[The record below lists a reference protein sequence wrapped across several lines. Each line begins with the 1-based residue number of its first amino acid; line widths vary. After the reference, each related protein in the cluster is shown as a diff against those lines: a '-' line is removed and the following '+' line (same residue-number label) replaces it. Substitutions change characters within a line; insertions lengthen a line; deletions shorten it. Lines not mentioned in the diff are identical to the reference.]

1 MRFLKPLAS
10 CLGVLAAT
18 AIPSSA
24 AAQSYNLQRFDPS
37 PAGDRLFGQQSP
49 STQGH
54 LEVHGGVVF
63 DYAYNPFT
71 LSRRR
76 GPTPRFAVVRDQ
88 AYVYGNVS
96 LALWDHVTVGL
107 LVPGVVLHGGD
118 DSPLG
123 DEVIEAPDGP
133 AFGDLRLSVKGSI
146 LGGLHD
152 VFQLGV
158 GGYLWA
164 PTGKRDTFVGD
175 GFVRGSVELL
185 LGGEIDRFYWN
196 FATGPEFRRSKVLAE
211 VQLGTMY
218 GFAGGFGVNLGEEE
232 QVQLGPEVKV
242 SITPEDVQRR
252 NTNGELLLGAKYR
265 FLEDFVFGAA
275 AGPGIS
281 EGYGTPDVRLATSF
295 TYSPD
300 PSRRLDGD
308 GDGVVDHMD
317 ACPGQ
322 AGVENDDPEKHGCPP
337 PRPPKPE
344 LPTDGDADGVPD
356 LEDACKAVAGVPT
369 ADPKTNGC
377 PPDGDGDGVPDDID
391 ACPAEAQVDGEADLA
406 RPGCNRKDKDGDG
419 IVDSLD
425 ACPTV
430 EGTAHEDSG
439 QHGCPGD
446 SDGDGVRDDQDACP
460 DVKGKPNDDPTKNG
474 CLEAVR
480 LKGKEI
486 VILQKVVFATGRS
499 RIQSAS
505 DSLLDQVASVL
516 NDHRELELVEV
527 QGHTDD
533 RGSKAVNKRLSQAR
547 AEAVVA
553 ALVSRGIAKE
563 RLSAKGFG
571 PDTPIADNDTEDGR
585 SDNRRVEFKII
596 KRAEK
601 SADADQP

>member
-1 MRFLKPLAS
+1 MRTLKPLAS
-10 CLGVLAAT
+10 CLGLLAAT

-71 LSRRR
+71 LSHRR
-76 GPTPRFAVVRDQ
+76 GATPRYAVVRDQ

-96 LALWDHVTVGL
+96 LALWDHLTVGL

-123 DEVIEAPDGP
+123 DQLIEAPDGA
-133 AFGDLRLSVKGSI
+133 AFGDMRLSVKGSI
-146 LGGLHD
+146 LGDLHD

-158 GGYLWA
+158 GGYFWA

-185 LGGEIDRFYWN
+185 LGGEIERFYWN
-196 FATGPEFRRSKVLAE
+196 FATGPEFRQSKVLAD

-218 GFAGGFGVNLGEEE
+218 GFAGGFGVNLGEEK

-242 SITPEDVQRR
+242 SITPEDIQRR

-265 FLEDFVFGAA
+265 FLDDFVLGAA

-281 EGYGTPDVRLATSF
+281 EGYGTPDVRFASSF

-300 PSRRLDGD
+300 PTRRLDGD
-308 GDGVVDHMD
+308 GDGIADHMD
-317 ACPGQ
+317 ACPGR
-322 AGVENDDPEKHGCPP
+322 AGVESDDPEKHGCPAP
-337 PRPPKPE
+337 PPPKPE
-344 LPTDGDADGVPD
+344 APADGDADGVPD
-356 LEDACKAVAGVPT
+356 AQDACPAVAGVST
-369 ADPKTNGC
+369 SDPKTTGC
-377 PPDGDGDGVPDDID
+377 PADGDADGVPDDID
-391 ACPAEAQVDGEADLA
+391 VCPTEAVVEGQADPS
-406 RPGCNRKDKDGDG
+406 RPGCNRMDEDGDG

-425 ACPTV
+425 ACPKV
-430 EGTAHEDSG
+430 KGTAHEDST

-446 SDGDGVRDDQDACP
+446 TDGDGVRDDLDACP
-460 DVKGKPNDDPTKNG
+460 EVKGQPNDDPTKNG
-474 CLEAVR
+474 CLAAVR

-486 VILQKVVFATGRS
+486 VILQKVEFATGQA
-499 RIQSAS
+499 RIQSVS

-516 NDHRELELVEV
+516 KDHLELELVEV
-527 QGHTDD
+527 QGHTDN
-533 RGSKAVNKRLSQAR
+533 RGSKAVNQRLSQAR
-547 AEAVVA
+547 AEAVVT
-553 ALVSRGIAKE
+553 ALVSRGVAKE
-563 RLSAKGFG
+563 RLTAKGFG
-571 PDTPIADNDTEDGR
+571 PDTPIADNDSEDGR
-585 SDNRRVEFKII
+585 SKNRRVEFKII

-601 SADADQP
+601 PSDQP